1 MVDSSSAGERLGL
14 LPRVSFLARR
24 ESRQSECARCLKRSS
39 LASDYES
46 AVIPR
51 KMFIFVKFRFFNE
64 TISPKL
70 RLYRHRWIERCRS
83 LHPPEGE
90 RRGWR
95 RLPRFYF
102 PLVFSN

>member
-1 MVDSSSAGERLGL
+1 
-14 LPRVSFLARR
+14 
-24 ESRQSECARCLKRSS
+24 
-39 LASDYES
+39 
-46 AVIPR
+46 
-51 KMFIFVKFRFFNE
+51 MFIFVKFRFFNE

-70 RLYRHRWIERCRS
+70 RLYRYWWIERCRS

-102 PLVFSN
+102 PLVFSNFSESRIAGHLPANTQKRFEPEASSQKPAAFSVVPFFKLLRLSQ